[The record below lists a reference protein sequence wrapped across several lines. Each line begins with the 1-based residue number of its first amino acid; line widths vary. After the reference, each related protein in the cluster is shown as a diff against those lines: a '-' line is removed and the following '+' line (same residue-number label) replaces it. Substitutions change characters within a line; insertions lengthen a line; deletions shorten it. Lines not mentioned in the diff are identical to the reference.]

1 MAAGEAETEVV
12 AETAVESRTL
22 CVASSLQEVPT
33 YPDRRNTLESSG
45 QW

>member
-12 AETAVESRTL
+12 AETAVGSRTL
-22 CVASSLQEVPT
+22 CVASSLRAVPT
-33 YPDRRNTLESSG
+33 CLDHRNTLESSD

>member
-1 MAAGEAETEVV
+1 MAAGEAEAEAV

-22 CVASSLQEVPT
+22 CVASSLQAVPT
-33 YPDRRNTLESSG
+33 FLDHRNTLESSD